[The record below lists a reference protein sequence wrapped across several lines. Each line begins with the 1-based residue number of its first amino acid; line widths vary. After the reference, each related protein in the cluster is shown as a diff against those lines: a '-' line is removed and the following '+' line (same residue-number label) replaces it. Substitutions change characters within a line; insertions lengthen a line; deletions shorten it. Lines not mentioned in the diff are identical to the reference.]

1 MLVNLQKL
9 WYLFWVGGPAPMA
22 LRALQ
27 KHSLYTDEA
36 GSTCN
41 GGKLAI
47 WGFSKTKSF
56 QRDIQ
61 PGGWKEARKE
71 RPGRLESRE
80 SQARDQRWS

>member
-1 MLVNLQKL
+1 MAGLLPWPL
-9 WYLFWVGGPAPMA
+9 EPFRSIACIPMK
-22 LRALQ
+22 Q
-27 KHSLYTDEA
+27 
-36 GSTCN
+36 

-56 QRDIQ
+56 QRDLQ